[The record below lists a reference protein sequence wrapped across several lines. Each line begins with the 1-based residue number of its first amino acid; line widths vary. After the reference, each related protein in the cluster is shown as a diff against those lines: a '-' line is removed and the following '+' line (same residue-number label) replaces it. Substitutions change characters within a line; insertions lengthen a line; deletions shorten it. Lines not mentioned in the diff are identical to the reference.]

1 MARFTSFDG
10 TELAFREAGDGVPLV
25 VLAGGPGRASSYLE
39 TLGGLDAS
47 RRLVVLDN
55 RGTGESGEPADP
67 FTYRRDMLVRDVEML
82 RRHLGLERVDVL
94 GHSAGAGIAM
104 GYAADF
110 PDRVGRLVLLTPAL
124 RSVGLSPEQSDWDTF
139 LAARAGEPWF
149 AGAVAALE
157 RNAAGDDSVEN
168 RVAASPLLYARW
180 DDRAQAHARAEL
192 GQWKYE
198 VALGYNAEGAFVPGV
213 LRRALADFDH
223 PVLVYACTEDPISP
237 VRRCAELAELFPHA
251 TLHVHEGVGHYPW
264 VEEPD
269 RVAKQIATFLDSR
282 KPDSPNLGAP
292 NLGV

>member
-10 TELAFREAGDGVPLV
+10 TELAYREAGDGVPLV
-25 VLAGGPGRASSYLE
+25 VLAGGPGRASEYLE

-55 RGTGESGEPADP
+55 RGTGSSDEPADP

-82 RRHLGLERVDVL
+82 RRHLGLDVIDVL

-104 GYAADF
+104 GYAADY
-110 PDRVGRLVLLTPAL
+110 PDRVGKLVLLTPAL

-139 LAARAGEPWF
+139 LATRADQPWF
-149 AGAVAALE
+149 EVATAALE
-157 RNAAGDDSVEN
+157 RNAAGDDSVRN

-180 DDRAQAHARAEL
+180 DERTRAHADAEL

-213 LRRALADFDH
+213 LRRAIADFGH
-223 PVLVYACTEDPISP
+223 PVLVYACEVDPISP
-237 VRRCAELAELFPHA
+237 VRRCVELAALFPDA
-251 TLHVHEGVGHYPW
+251 TLFVHEGVGHYPW
-264 VEEPD
+264 VEDPETVSS
-269 RVAKQIATFLDSR
+269 RIEEFLA
-282 KPDSPNLGAP
+282 G
-292 NLGV
+292 

>member
-10 TELAFREAGDGVPLV
+10 TELAYREMGEGAALV
-25 VLAGGPGRASSYLE
+25 VLAGGPGRASEYLE

-55 RGTGESGEPADP
+55 RGTGSSDEPVDP

-82 RRHLGLERVDVL
+82 RRHLGLDVVDVL

-110 PDRVGRLVLLTPAL
+110 PGRVGKLVLLTPAL
-124 RSVGLSPEQSDWDTF
+124 RSVGLSPEQSDWDVF
-139 LAARAGEPWF
+139 LAARADRPWF
-149 AGAVAALE
+149 EGATAALA
-157 RNAAGDDSVEN
+157 RNAAGDDSVQN

-180 DDRAQAHARAEL
+180 DERAQQHADAEL

-213 LRRALADFDH
+213 LRRALADFGN
-223 PVLVYACTEDPISP
+223 PVLVYACSEDPISP
-237 VRRCAELAELFPHA
+237 VRRCVQLAELFSDV
-251 TLHVHEGVGHYPW
+251 TVYVHEGVGHYPW
-264 VEEPD
+264 VEDPL
-269 RVAKQIATFLDSR
+269 RVSAQVAAF
-282 KPDSPNLGAP
+282 LGA
-292 NLGV
+292 

>member
-10 TELAFREAGDGVPLV
+10 TELAYREMGEGTPLV
-25 VLAGGPGRASSYLE
+25 VLAGGPGRSSEYLE
-39 TLGGLDAS
+39 TLGGLDVF
-47 RRLVVLDN
+47 RRLVILDN
-55 RGTGESGEPADP
+55 RGTGESDEPADP

-139 LAARAGEPWF
+139 LVARAGEPWF
-149 AGAVAALE
+149 EGATTAL
-157 RNAAGDDSVEN
+157 RRTAAGDDSVQN

-180 DDRAQAHARAEL
+180 DEHAQAHANAEL
-192 GQWKYE
+192 GQWKCH

-213 LRRALADFDH
+213 LRRALTDFDH

-237 VRRCAELAELFPHA
+237 VRRCVELADLFPDS
-251 TLHVHEGVGHYPW
+251 TLYVHEGVGHYPW
-264 VEEPD
+264 VEDPGQVSREL
-269 RVAKQIATFLDSR
+269 AAFLT
-282 KPDSPNLGAP
+282 A
-292 NLGV
+292 